1 MATKD
6 NAQKTFLGKSDN
18 DLQKSTAILQ
28 AILANTIFMYSLYK
42 KYHWHVIGKD
52 FYEYHLLFDKHAEQQ
67 LPIIDAVAERL
78 RTLGDI
84 APGMPQ
90 EVVKNTTLK
99 ELSGATQDP
108 VKMVDN
114 LLATH
119 EAYIQEV
126 RGAIDITSASGDE
139 GTSDLLVSDVLRVHE
154 LQTWF
159 IRSSRP

>member
-6 NAQKTFLGKSDN
+6 NASKTFLGKSDN
-18 DLQKSTAILQ
+18 ELQKSTAILQ

-52 FYEYHLLFDKHAEQQ
+52 FYEYHLLFDKHAKQQ
-67 LPIIDAVAERL
+67 LPLIDTLAERL
-78 RTLGDI
+78 RTLGDV

-90 EVVKNTTLK
+90 EVAKNTTLT
-99 ELSGATQDP
+99 EPRGTTQDP
-108 VKMVDN
+108 VKMIDN
-114 LLATH
+114 LLTIH

-126 RGAIDITSASGDE
+126 RGAIDITNASGDE
-139 GTSDLLVSDVLRVHE
+139 GTSDLLVSDILRVHE

-159 IRSSRP
+159 IRSSKP

>member
-6 NAQKTFLGKSDN
+6 NARKTFLGKSDN
-18 DLQKSTAILQ
+18 ELQRSTAILQ
-28 AILANTIFMYSLYK
+28 SILANTIFIYSLYK
-42 KYHWHVIGKD
+42 KYHWHVVGKD

-78 RTLGDI
+78 RTLGEI

-90 EVVKNTTLK
+90 DIIKNSTLK
-99 ELSGATQDP
+99 EPSGATQDP
-108 VKMVDN
+108 VIMVNN
-114 LLATH
+114 LLKIH

-126 RGAIDITSASGDE
+126 RGAIEITNTSGDE
-139 GTSDLLVSDVLRVHE
+139 GTNDLLVSDVLRVHE

-159 IRSSRP
+159 IRSSKP